1 MMEDIREDRE
11 DLQEGKNGEFY
22 SLGR

>member
-1 MMEDIREDRE
+1 MMEDIREARE